1 MDVICLEPTS
11 LSLEVSHCLDAATP
25 SCQPRRT
32 FHHLHSIY
40 YPPPPHCSHTD
51 NLTQPATRNLEN
63 ASSNKVTFSITGISV
78 KMSDRPFF
86 YTFAPLQTDLKNR
99 ENK

>member
-1 MDVICLEPTS
+1 MDAICLEPTS
-11 LSLEVSHCLDAATP
+11 LFLEISHYLDAATP
-25 SCQPRRT
+25 SCQPRRM

-51 NLTQPATRNLEN
+51 ILTQPAMRNLEN

-78 KMSDRPFF
+78 KMSDTSLFTPS
-86 YTFAPLQTDLKNR
+86 PLYRQI
-99 ENK
+99 